1 MNTGDNQFKQW
12 EVFIQARTGAPYE
25 HAGSLHAMDHT
36 MALQNAR
43 DVYARRSEGRSIW
56 VVPTTSIFA
65 TLPEDAAE
73 FFDPAEDK
81 LYRTPN
87 FYKMP
92 KGSTGI

>member
-1 MNTGDNQFKQW
+1 MNTNDNQFKQW
-12 EVFIQARTGAPYE
+12 EVFIQPRSGAPYE
-25 HAGSLHAMDHT
+25 HAGSLHASDQQ

-56 VVPTTSIFA
+56 VVPTVSIAA
-65 TLPEDAAE
+65 TKPEDEAE
-73 FFDPAEDK
+73 FFDPAGDK

-92 KGSTGI
+92 KGTTGL